1 MTPEEKDASPPTMSP
16 GRLDCAPDASGPSL
30 LQRQAL
36 ARRESYRS
44 VCVSLCYFFPFVCGF
59 FPWSRF
65 IGIPVIK
72 TWCSLGAL
80 MWPAVWAGPS
90 LLFPPHGIGFGLWR
104 SAKSLGHLPS
114 RSPHTLPPSTPP
126 THSRLTLRVVS
137 RVPRTQASCTPPQEV
152 TSAACATCRLCLALL
167 LSSSLPHKKPLA
179 DRQQNRIEKPG
190 LLQKLH
196 TVPPCIKSF
205 WINDD
210 VRPTGGSKMY
220 TLEACISHL
229 RGTTTVFL

>member
-1 MTPEEKDASPPTMSP
+1 MLQTRPGLPCSSARRVHEEKAV
-16 GRLDCAPDASGPSL
+16 GLC
-30 LQRQAL
+30 
-36 ARRESYRS
+36 
-44 VCVSLCYFFPFVCGF
+44 VCHFVIFFPLVCGF
-59 FPWSRF
+59 FPWSCF

-80 MWPAVWAGPS
+80 MWPAMWAGPS
-90 LLFPPHGIGFGLWR
+90 LLFPPQGIGFGLWR

-114 RSPHTLPPSTPP
+114 RSPHTLPTSTSPIP
-126 THSRLTLRVVS
+126 LPVNPRVS
-137 RVPRTQASCTPPQEV
+137 RVHRTQASRTPPQEV

-179 DRQQNRIEKPG
+179 DRQQNSVEKPG
-190 LLQKLH
+190 LLQKRH

-205 WINDD
+205 WINDV
-210 VRPTGGSKMY
+210 VRPTRGSKMY